1 MDKDQMIFVSVVAPM
16 VVDLEVDYLQE
27 VA

>member
-1 MDKDQMIFVSVVAPM
+1 MDKDQMIFVSVVALM
-16 VVDLEVDYLQE
+16 VVDLEVDYSQE

>member
-16 VVDLEVDYLQE
+16 VVDLEVDYSQE